1 MRFSAVFGMFLEICF
16 AFDSETDKTP
26 KNSTLFSVVLS
37 LDTIGGGG
45 VEWGKW
51 AFFLIVP
58 EKRRKRRTKT
68 MRKKSLRFIS
78 AALAVSMMAS
88 TLPVG
93 AFALE
98 VGAGETTAA
107 VSEQE
112 AATVLSHDGGTIN
125 AGHYIME
132 SGNYTGGF
140 TIDTTGDVTID
151 ITGEVTVTGVVK
163 FLHVTGTGKVI
174 INGTKDGVDQKIKMT
189 TNCKT
194 VDTEDTGIVYLDAAG
209 ADVTCN
215 GGDYYSVETSNVVS
229 AYSVFC
235 VKDGSLKLNEVTAE
249 AGNRTGVVDCG
260 KTNSSASVEI
270 HGGSFK
276 ASGIDSEV
284 IDCRYKGSVSIYN
297 AKLEMH
303 NGGNYVLSASG
314 SSADLKIYN
323 STVVGENEN
332 SCVTVQHGGSFWA
345 ENCEFTS
352 VGNQNY
358 NGGLL
363 YMLSGKATIKDSNY
377 VAEQNGV
384 TGILAQYLGF
394 ASLNGPH
401 KLTVENTKIKGC
413 ENALSFGY
421 DPEGS
426 DIKLKNVTF
435 EDNETDIYLKNDSST
450 PTNAPQVELD
460 EGTKD
465 TAGAITVQVANPA
478 EGVQITTK
486 TTGKDYQ
493 QSLKLTSKND
503 GWLIGYKKDA
513 DGDADGEYR
522 YLTQREDDKHFGL
535 NTINATATT
544 GEGDDVITLG
554 PYAQL
559 KEGTPVNLTADI
571 PDNARVT
578 GWKAEK
584 IAAEGVT
591 EVYGVVDYDH
601 ENPET
606 AILTMPKG
614 DLTVTAEYEIIVDP
628 GTSDTDYGGDIA
640 AGVVIGGIAA
650 VGAYEVGTGLYRILA
665 MDDVA
670 MPTNRIALAKLLWE
684 RAGKPEPESTALYS
698 DISAEDTDAQKAA
711 RWAVEQGLMNDAEDG
726 KFHPAFPV
734 SKLRVCL
741 TWENAKQKGLFD

>member
-1 MRFSAVFGMFLEICF
+1 
-16 AFDSETDKTP
+16 
-26 KNSTLFSVVLS
+26 
-37 LDTIGGGG
+37 
-45 VEWGKW
+45 
-51 AFFLIVP
+51 
-58 EKRRKRRTKT
+58 

-98 VGAGETTAA
+98 VGAADPAA
-107 VSEQE
+107 TVSEQK
-112 AATVLSHDGGTIN
+112 AATSHRLEGGKPIDEDFVVAYGTV
-125 AGHYIME
+125 YTL
-132 SGNYTGGF
+132 SGNYTQGI
-140 TIDTTGDVTID
+140 TIETKQD
-151 ITGEVTVTGVVK
+151 ITINIEGEVTITGVAK
-163 FLHVTGTGKVI
+163 FLDVTGTGKVI
-174 INGTKDGVDQKIKMT
+174 INGTKDGAAIKMT
-189 TNCKT
+189 TNCRE
-194 VDTEDTGIVYLDAAG
+194 VGGDTGIVYLDAAG

-215 GGDYYSVETSNVVS
+215 GGDYYSKETSDVGS
-229 AYSVFC
+229 TYSVFC
-235 VKDGSLKLNEVTAE
+235 VKDGSLKLNAVTAE
-249 AGNRTGVVDCG
+249 AGKSTDVVDCG
-260 KTNSSASVEI
+260 ETNSSASVEI

-276 ASGIDSEV
+276 ASGSNSGV
-284 IDCRYKGSVSIYN
+284 IDCNSKGTIYN
-297 AKLEMH
+297 ATLEMH
-303 NGGNYVLSASG
+303 NGGNYVLAVGG
-314 SSADLKIYN
+314 SSAELKIYN

-332 SCVTVQHGGSFWA
+332 SCVTVQYGGSFWA

-352 VGNQNY
+352 TGNND
-358 NGGLL
+358 GKLL
-363 YMLSGKATIKDSNY
+363 NMLSGKATIKDSSY
-377 VAEQNGV
+377 VAKQSGMI
-384 TGILAQYLGF
+384 GIRAQYLTVPG
-394 ASLNGPH
+394 LHGPH

-413 ENALSFGY
+413 EKAFELEY

-435 EDNETDIYLKNDSST
+435 EDNETDLYLKNSTET
-450 PTNAPQVELD
+450 PTDAPQVELD

-465 TAGAITVQVANPA
+465 IAGAITVQVANPA

-493 QSLKLTSKND
+493 QNLKLTGKND
-503 GWLIGYKKDA
+503 DWLIGYEK
-513 DGDADGEYR
+513 DADGEYR
-522 YLTQREDDKHFGL
+522 YLTQRKGNEYYGL

-544 GEGDDVITLG
+544 GEGDNVTTLK

-559 KEGTPVNLTADI
+559 KEGTPVKLTADI
-571 PDNARVT
+571 LEGKKFARWKVEKVADGTLVT
-578 GWKAEK
+578 GLLDAE
-584 IAAEGVT
+584 T
-591 EVYGVVDYDH
+591 ENTENTSFSMPEYDV
-601 ENPET
+601 
-606 AILTMPKG
+606 II
-614 DLTVTAEYEIIVDP
+614 TAEYENESIVDP

-711 RWAVEQGLMNDAEDG
+711 RWAVEQELLNDAEDG

>member
-1 MRFSAVFGMFLEICF
+1 
-16 AFDSETDKTP
+16 
-26 KNSTLFSVVLS
+26 
-37 LDTIGGGG
+37 
-45 VEWGKW
+45 
-51 AFFLIVP
+51 
-58 EKRRKRRTKT
+58 

-107 VSEQE
+107 VSEQK
-112 AATVLSHDGGTIN
+112 AATPCHLDGGKTI
-125 AGHYIME
+125 GETFVETYGTVYTL
-132 SGNYTGGF
+132 SGNYTQGI
-140 TIDTTGDVTID
+140 TIETKQD
-151 ITGEVTVTGVVK
+151 ITINIDGEVTITGVAK
-163 FLHVTGTGKVI
+163 FLDVTGTGKVT

-189 TNCKT
+189 TDCNVMNT
-194 VDTEDTGIVYLDAAG
+194 GDTGVVYLETAG

-215 GGDYYSVETSNVVS
+215 GGDYYSKETSEVNS
-229 AYSVFC
+229 TYSVFC

-249 AGNRTGVVDCG
+249 AGERTHVIDCG
-260 KTNSSASVEI
+260 GNSSASVEI
-270 HGGSFK
+270 HGGNFK
-276 ASGIDSEV
+276 ASGINSGG
-284 IDCRYKGSVSIYN
+284 IDCRGKGSVSIYN
-297 AKLEMH
+297 AKVES
-303 NGGNYVLSASG
+303 GNYVLAVGG
-314 SSADLKIYN
+314 SSAELKIYN

-332 SCVTVQHGGSFWA
+332 SCVTVQSGGSFWA

-358 NGGLL
+358 SGGFL

-384 TGILAQYLGF
+384 TGIHARYLTIPG
-394 ASLNGPH
+394 LNGPH

-413 ENALSFGY
+413 KEAFNLEY
-421 DPEGS
+421 DPDGS

-435 EDNETDIYLKNDSST
+435 EDNKTDIYLSNDSST

-465 TAGAITVQVANPA
+465 TAGAITVEVAHPA

-493 QSLKLTSKND
+493 QSLKLTGKND
-503 GWLIGYKKDA
+503 DWLIGYEK
-513 DGDADGEYR
+513 GADGEYR
-522 YLTQREDDKHFGL
+522 YLTQRKGDKYFGL

-544 GEGDDVITLG
+544 GEGDNVTTLK

-559 KEGTPVNLTADI
+559 KEDTPVKLTADI
-571 PDNARVT
+571 LEGKKFARWKVEKVADGTPVT
-578 GWKAEK
+578 GLLDAE
-584 IAAEGVT
+584 T
-591 EVYGVVDYDH
+591 ENTENTSFSMPEYDV
-601 ENPET
+601 
-606 AILTMPKG
+606 II
-614 DLTVTAEYEIIVDP
+614 TAEYEDEITVDP
-628 GTSDTDYGGDIA
+628 GTGDTDYGGDIA

-711 RWAVEQGLMNDAEDG
+711 RWAVEQELLNDAEDG

>member
-1 MRFSAVFGMFLEICF
+1 
-16 AFDSETDKTP
+16 
-26 KNSTLFSVVLS
+26 
-37 LDTIGGGG
+37 
-45 VEWGKW
+45 
-51 AFFLIVP
+51 
-58 EKRRKRRTKT
+58 

-107 VSEQE
+107 VSEQK
-112 AATVLSHDGGTIN
+112 AATSHRLEGGEIIGEDVANGAVYTL
-125 AGHYIME
+125 
-132 SGNYTGGF
+132 SGNYSRG
-140 TIDTTGDVTID
+140 ISITTSKD
-151 ITGEVTVTGVVK
+151 ITINIEGEVTVTGVAK
-163 FLHVTGTGKVI
+163 FLDVTGTGKVT
-174 INGTKDGVDQKIKMT
+174 INGTKDGVEQSVSVTANGRNQSFLK
-189 TNCKT
+189 
-194 VDTEDTGIVYLDAAG
+194 VDEAESSV
-209 ADVTCN
+209 VVN
-215 GGDYYSVETSNVVS
+215 GGEYSIHNFEDDALFRVS
-229 AYSVFC
+229 HGV
-235 VKDGSLKLNEVTAE
+235 LELNEVKGKVTGESNYYGYVIYGENVMDGDDSITIQGGEFVAEGKGQVLRSERGTTVNAYGGVFTAGENSFRTIGVGGE
-249 AGNRTGVVDCG
+249 ANFYKSDFIGG
-260 KTNSSASVEI
+260 KSTCVQADGIKLTMDACTFKNESSHV
-270 HGGSFK
+270 FWLQ
-276 ASGIDSEV
+276 DSSSNNDETV
-284 IDCRYKGSVSIYN
+284 INIK
-297 AKLEMH
+297 
-303 NGGNYVLSASG
+303 
-314 SSADLKIYN
+314 N
-323 STVVGENEN
+323 STIVAEGNAEICFDVPYWSFANYGGPMHLTLEN
-332 SCVTVQHGGSFWA
+332 
-345 ENCEFTS
+345 
-352 VGNQNY
+352 
-358 NGGLL
+358 
-363 YMLSGKATIKDSNY
+363 MTIKGFKQAVNY
-377 VAEQNGV
+377 
-384 TGILAQYLGF
+384 QY
-394 ASLNGPH
+394 NPDNDPDMPE
-401 KLTVENTKIKGC
+401 LT
-413 ENALSFGY
+413 
-421 DPEGS
+421 
-426 DIKLKNVTF
+426 LKNVTF
-435 EDNETDIYLKNDSST
+435 EDNEADLYVWNEDGT

-465 TAGAITVQVANPA
+465 TTGAITVEVAYPA

-493 QSLKLTSKND
+493 QSLKLASKND

-513 DGDADGEYR
+513 DGEYR
-522 YLTQREDDKHFGL
+522 YLTKREGDNYFGL

-544 GEGDDVITLG
+544 GEGDKVTTLG

-650 VGAYEVGTGLYRILA
+650 VGAYEVGTGLYRITQ

-711 RWAVEQGLMNDAEDG
+711 RWAVEQELLNDAEDG

-741 TWENAKQKGLFD
+741 TWENAKQKGLFDKTEA

>member
-1 MRFSAVFGMFLEICF
+1 
-16 AFDSETDKTP
+16 
-26 KNSTLFSVVLS
+26 
-37 LDTIGGGG
+37 
-45 VEWGKW
+45 
-51 AFFLIVP
+51 
-58 EKRRKRRTKT
+58 

-98 VGAGETTAA
+98 VGAGETTAT
-107 VSEQE
+107 VSEQK
-112 AATVLSHDGGTIN
+112 AATSHRLEGGEIIGEGVANGTV
-125 AGHYIME
+125 YTL
-132 SGNYTGGF
+132 SGNYTQG
-140 TIDTTGDVTID
+140 ISITTSKD
-151 ITGEVTVTGVVK
+151 ITINIEGEVTVTGVVK

-174 INGTKDGVDQKIKMT
+174 INGTKDGAAIKMT
-189 TNCKT
+189 TNCEA
-194 VDTEDTGIVYLDAAG
+194 VDTIDSGIVYLDAAG

-215 GGDYYSVETSNVVS
+215 GGDYYSEETSNIWS
-229 AYSVFC
+229 TYSVFC
-235 VKDGSLKLNEVTAE
+235 VKDGSLKLNAVTAE
-249 AGNRTGVVDCG
+249 AGKGTDVVDCG

-276 ASGIDSEV
+276 ASGSGSGV
-284 IDCRYKGSVSIYN
+284 IHCGNKGTMTINN
-297 AKLEMH
+297 ATLEMH
-303 NGGNYVLSASG
+303 NGGNYVLAASG
-314 SSADLKIYN
+314 SSAELKIYN
-323 STVVGENEN
+323 STVVGENEH

-352 VGNQNY
+352 VGNQNH

-363 YMLSGKATIKDSNY
+363 YMLSGEATIKDSNY
-377 VAEQNGV
+377 VAEQNNV
-384 TGILAQYLGF
+384 TGILAQYLTIPG
-394 ASLNGPH
+394 LNGPH

-421 DPEGS
+421 CPKGS
-426 DIKLKNVTF
+426 DIELKNVTF

-450 PTNAPQVELD
+450 PANAPQVELD

-465 TAGAITVQVANPA
+465 TTGAITVEVAHPA

-493 QSLKLTSKND
+493 QNLKLTSKND
-503 GWLIGYKKDA
+503 GWLIGYEK
-513 DGDADGEYR
+513 GADGEYR
-522 YLTQREDDKHFGL
+522 YLTQREDDKYFGL
-535 NTINATATT
+535 NTIKATATT
-544 GEGDDVITLG
+544 GEGDNATTLE
-554 PYAQL
+554 PYAQV
-559 KEGTPVNLTADI
+559 KEDTEVTLTANAAPEGKKFARWKVEKVADGTPV
-571 PDNARVT
+571 T
-578 GWKAEK
+578 GLLDAE
-584 IAAEGVT
+584 T
-591 EVYGVVDYDH
+591 ENT
-601 ENPET
+601 ENT
-606 AILTMPKG
+606 SFSMPKY
-614 DLTVTAEYEIIVDP
+614 DVIITAEYEDGSVDP

-711 RWAVEQGLMNDAEDG
+711 RWAVEQELLNDAEDG

-741 TWENAKQKGLFD
+741 TWEKAKQKGLFD

>member
-1 MRFSAVFGMFLEICF
+1 
-16 AFDSETDKTP
+16 
-26 KNSTLFSVVLS
+26 
-37 LDTIGGGG
+37 
-45 VEWGKW
+45 
-51 AFFLIVP
+51 
-58 EKRRKRRTKT
+58 

-112 AATVLSHDGGTIN
+112 TATVLSHDGGTIN
-125 AGHYIME
+125 AGHYIMKG
-132 SGNYTGGF
+132 GNYTGGF

-151 ITGEVTVTGVVK
+151 ITGEVTVTGVAK
-163 FLHVTGTGKVI
+163 FLDVTGTGKVI

-189 TNCKT
+189 TDFEA
-194 VDTEDTGIVYLDAAG
+194 VDTGDTGIVYLDAAG

-215 GGDYYSVETSNVVS
+215 GGDYYSEETSDVGS
-229 AYSVFC
+229 TYSVFC
-235 VKDGSLKLNEVTAE
+235 VKDGSLKLNAVTAE
-249 AGNRTGVVDCG
+249 AGKSTDVVDCG
-260 KTNSSASVEI
+260 ETNSSASVEI

-276 ASGIDSEV
+276 ASGSNSGV
-284 IDCRYKGSVSIYN
+284 IDCSYKGSVSIYN

-303 NGGNYVLSASG
+303 NGGSYVLAAGG

-332 SCVTVQHGGSFWA
+332 SCVTVQSGGSFWA

-352 VGNQNY
+352 VGNRNY

-363 YMLSGKATIKDSNY
+363 YMLSGEATIKDSNY
-377 VAEQNGV
+377 VAKQSGVNGIR
-384 TGILAQYLGF
+384 TSYMLYG
-394 ASLNGPH
+394 LNGPH

-413 ENALSFGY
+413 KNALSFGY

-426 DIKLKNVTF
+426 DIELKNVTF

-450 PTNAPQVELD
+450 PANAPQVELD
-460 EGTKD
+460 EDTKD

-486 TTGKDYQ
+486 NTGKDYQ
-493 QSLKLTSKND
+493 QNLKLTSKND

-522 YLTQREDDKHFGL
+522 YLTRRESDKHFGL

-544 GEGDDVITLG
+544 GEGDNAITLE
-554 PYAQL
+554 PYAQV
-559 KEGTPVNLTADI
+559 KEDTEVTLTANAAPEGKKFARWKVEKVADGTPV
-571 PDNARVT
+571 T
-578 GWKAEK
+578 GLLDAE
-584 IAAEGVT
+584 T
-591 EVYGVVDYDH
+591 ENTENTSFSMPEYDV
-601 ENPET
+601 
-606 AILTMPKG
+606 II
-614 DLTVTAEYEIIVDP
+614 TAEYEDEIIVDP
-628 GTSDTDYGGDIA
+628 GTGDSDYGGDIA

-711 RWAVEQGLMNDAEDG
+711 RWAVEQELLNDAEDG

-741 TWENAKQKGLFD
+741 TWEKAKQKGLFD

>member
-1 MRFSAVFGMFLEICF
+1 
-16 AFDSETDKTP
+16 
-26 KNSTLFSVVLS
+26 
-37 LDTIGGGG
+37 
-45 VEWGKW
+45 
-51 AFFLIVP
+51 
-58 EKRRKRRTKT
+58 

-107 VSEQE
+107 VSEQK

-125 AGHYIME
+125 AGHYIMDG
-132 SGNYTGGF
+132 GNYTGGF

-163 FLHVTGTGKVI
+163 FLHVTGTGKVT
-174 INGTKDGVDQKIKMT
+174 INGTKGGVDQKIKMT
-189 TNCKT
+189 TDCEAVGT
-194 VDTEDTGIVYLDAAG
+194 GDTGIVYLDAAG

-215 GGDYYSVETSNVVS
+215 GGVYYSEETSDVGS
-229 AYSVFC
+229 TYSVFC
-235 VKDGSLKLNEVTAE
+235 VKDGSLKLNAVTAE
-249 AGNRTGVVDCG
+249 AGKSTDVVDCG
-260 KTNSSASVEI
+260 GTNSSASVEI

-276 ASGIDSEV
+276 ASGSNSGV
-284 IDCRYKGSVSIYN
+284 IDCDSKGTIYN
-297 AKLEMH
+297 ATLEMH
-303 NGGNYVLSASG
+303 NGGNYVLAAGG
-314 SSADLKIYN
+314 SSAELKIYN

-332 SCVTVQHGGSFWA
+332 SCVSVQYGGSFWA

-352 VGNQNY
+352 TGN
-358 NGGLL
+358 NGGRLL
-363 YMLSGKATIKDSNY
+363 NMLSGKATIKDSNY
-377 VAEQNGV
+377 VAEQNGA
-384 TGILAQYLGF
+384 TGILAQYLAF
-394 ASLNGPH
+394 AFLNGPH

-413 ENALSFGY
+413 KKAFNLDY

-493 QSLKLTSKND
+493 QNLKLTSKND
-503 GWLIGYKKDA
+503 GWLIGYEKGA

-544 GEGDDVITLG
+544 GEGDNVTTLK

-571 PDNARVT
+571 PEGKKFT
-578 GWKAEK
+578 GWKVEKVADGTPVTGLLDAE
-584 IAAEGVT
+584 T
-591 EVYGVVDYDH
+591 ENTENTSFSMPEYDV
-601 ENPET
+601 
-606 AILTMPKG
+606 II
-614 DLTVTAEYEIIVDP
+614 TAEYKDEGEIVDP
-628 GTSDTDYGGDIA
+628 GTSDSDYGGDIA

-711 RWAVEQGLMNDAEDG
+711 RWAVEQGLMKDDTDQDDQ

-741 TWENAKQKGLFD
+741 TWNAAREMGLFDKTEA

>member
-1 MRFSAVFGMFLEICF
+1 
-16 AFDSETDKTP
+16 
-26 KNSTLFSVVLS
+26 
-37 LDTIGGGG
+37 
-45 VEWGKW
+45 
-51 AFFLIVP
+51 
-58 EKRRKRRTKT
+58 

-98 VGAGETTAA
+98 VGAGETTAT
-107 VSEQE
+107 VSEQK
-112 AATVLSHDGGTIN
+112 AATSHRLEGGEIIGEGVANGTV
-125 AGHYIME
+125 YTL
-132 SGNYTGGF
+132 SGNYTQG
-140 TIDTTGDVTID
+140 ISITTSKD
-151 ITGEVTVTGVVK
+151 ITINIEGEVTVTGVAK
-163 FLHVTGTGKVI
+163 FLDVTGTGKVT
-174 INGTKDGVDQKIKMT
+174 INGTKDGADQKIKMT
-189 TNCKT
+189 TDCNVMNT
-194 VDTEDTGIVYLDAAG
+194 GDTGVVYLEAAG

-215 GGDYYSVETSNVVS
+215 GGDYYSKETSDVVS
-229 AYSVFC
+229 TYSVFC
-235 VKDGSLKLNEVTAE
+235 VKDGSLKLNKVTAG
-249 AGNRTGVVDCG
+249 AGEYTDVIDCG
-260 KTNSSASVEI
+260 GNSSASVEI
-270 HGGSFK
+270 HGGNFK
-276 ASGIDSEV
+276 ASGINSGG
-284 IDCRYKGSVSIYN
+284 IDCRNKGSVSIYN
-297 AKLEMH
+297 AKVES
-303 NGGNYVLSASG
+303 GNYVLAASG
-314 SSADLKIYN
+314 SSAELKIYN
-323 STVVGENEN
+323 STIVGKNEN

-352 VGNQNY
+352 VGNRNY

-363 YMLSGKATIKDSNY
+363 YMLSGEATIKDSNY

-384 TGILAQYLGF
+384 TGILAQYLTVPG
-394 ASLNGPH
+394 LTGPH

-413 ENALSFGY
+413 KEAFNLEY

-435 EDNETDIYLKNDSST
+435 ENNETDIYLENDSST
-450 PTNAPQVELD
+450 PANAPQVKLD
-460 EGTKD
+460 KGTKD
-465 TAGAITVQVANPA
+465 TAGAITVEVENPA
-478 EGVQITTK
+478 NGVQITTK
-486 TTGKDYQ
+486 TTDEDYQ
-493 QSLKLTSKND
+493 QNLKLASKND

-513 DGDADGEYR
+513 DGEYR
-522 YLTQREDDKHFGL
+522 YLTKREGDNYFGL

-544 GEGDDVITLG
+544 GEGDNATTLES
-554 PYAQL
+554 YAQL
-559 KEGTPVNLTADI
+559 TEGTPVKLTADI

-578 GWKAEK
+578 GWKVEK
-584 IAAEGVT
+584 IAAEGVI

-606 AILTMPKG
+606 ATLTMPNY
-614 DLTVTAEYEIIVDP
+614 DIFVTAEYEEGATVDP
-628 GTSDTDYGGDIA
+628 GTGDSDYGGDIA

-711 RWAVEQGLMNDAEDG
+711 RWAVEQELLNDAEDG

>member
-1 MRFSAVFGMFLEICF
+1 
-16 AFDSETDKTP
+16 
-26 KNSTLFSVVLS
+26 
-37 LDTIGGGG
+37 
-45 VEWGKW
+45 
-51 AFFLIVP
+51 
-58 EKRRKRRTKT
+58 

-98 VGAGETTAA
+98 VGAADPAA
-107 VSEQE
+107 TVSEQE
-112 AATVLSHDGGTIN
+112 AAKSHRLDGGEKIGEEFVEAKGTV
-125 AGHYIME
+125 YTL
-132 SGNYTGGF
+132 SGNYTKGI
-140 TIDTTGDVTID
+140 TIETKQDITINIDDEVTI
-151 ITGEVTVTGVVK
+151 TGVAK
-163 FLHVTGTGKVI
+163 FLHVTGTGKVT
-174 INGTKDGVDQKIKMT
+174 INGTKDGADQNIKM
-189 TNCKT
+189 KT
-194 VDTEDTGIVYLDAAG
+194 DCDVMNTGDTGIVYLDAAG

-215 GGDYYSVETSNVVS
+215 GGDYYSEEMSDADST
-229 AYSVFC
+229 YSVFC
-235 VKDGSLKLNEVTAE
+235 VKDGSLKLNAVTAE
-249 AGNRTGVVDCG
+249 AGKRTDVVDCG
-260 KTNSSASVEI
+260 ETNSSATNSSASVEI

-276 ASGIDSEV
+276 ASGISSGV
-284 IDCRYKGSVSIYN
+284 IDCNSKGTIYN
-297 AKLEMH
+297 ATLEMH
-303 NGGNYVLSASG
+303 NGGNYVLDAIG
-314 SSADLKIYN
+314 SSAELKIYN

-332 SCVTVQHGGSFWA
+332 SCVTVQSGGSFWA

-363 YMLSGKATIKDSNY
+363 YMLSGEATIKDSSY
-377 VAEQNGV
+377 VTKQSGA
-384 TGILAQYLGF
+384 TGILAQYLNF

-435 EDNETDIYLKNDSST
+435 EDNKTDIYLSNDSST

-493 QSLKLTSKND
+493 QNLKLTGKND
-503 GWLIGYKKDA
+503 DWLIGYEK
-513 DGDADGEYR
+513 GADGEYR
-522 YLTQREDDKHFGL
+522 YLTQRKGNEYYGL

-544 GEGDDVITLG
+544 GKGDNVTTLG

-559 KEGTPVNLTADI
+559 KEGTPVKLTADI

-578 GWKAEK
+578 GWKVEK
-584 IAAEGVT
+584 IAAEGVI

-606 AILTMPKG
+606 ATLTMPNY
-614 DLTVTAEYEIIVDP
+614 DIFVTAEYEEGATVDP
-628 GTSDTDYGGDIA
+628 GTGDSDYGGDIA

-711 RWAVEQGLMNDAEDG
+711 RWAVEQELLNDAEDG

>member
-1 MRFSAVFGMFLEICF
+1 
-16 AFDSETDKTP
+16 
-26 KNSTLFSVVLS
+26 
-37 LDTIGGGG
+37 
-45 VEWGKW
+45 
-51 AFFLIVP
+51 
-58 EKRRKRRTKT
+58 

-107 VSEQE
+107 VSEQK
-112 AATVLSHDGGTIN
+112 AATSHRLGGGEIIGEGLVETY
-125 AGHYIME
+125 GTVYTL
-132 SGNYTGGF
+132 SGNYTQGI
-140 TIDTTGDVTID
+140 TIETKQDITINIDDEVTI
-151 ITGEVTVTGVVK
+151 TGVAK
-163 FLHVTGTGKVI
+163 FLDVTGTGKVT

-189 TNCKT
+189 TDCNVMNT
-194 VDTEDTGIVYLDAAG
+194 GDTGVVYLEAAG

-215 GGDYYSVETSNVVS
+215 GGDYYSEETSDAVS
-229 AYSVFC
+229 TYSVFC
-235 VKDGSLKLNEVTAE
+235 VKDGSLKLNEVIAE
-249 AGNRTGVVDCG
+249 AGKLTRVVDCG
-260 KTNSSASVEI
+260 VYTTSSLATVEI
-270 HGGSFK
+270 QRGTFK
-276 ASGIDSEV
+276 AAGNDSGV
-284 IDCRYKGSVSIYN
+284 IHCGNKGTMTINN
-297 AKLEMH
+297 ATLEMH
-303 NGGNYVLSASG
+303 NGGNYVLTASG

-352 VGNQNY
+352 VGNKNY

-363 YMLSGKATIKDSNY
+363 YMLSGEATIKDSNY

-394 ASLNGPH
+394 AFLNGPH

-413 ENALSFGY
+413 KKAFDLDY
-421 DPEGS
+421 DREGS
-426 DIKLKNVTF
+426 DIELKNVTF

-450 PTNAPQVELD
+450 PANAPQVELD

-465 TAGAITVQVANPA
+465 TAGAITVEVANPA
-478 EGVQITTK
+478 DGVQITTK

-503 GWLIGYKKDA
+503 GWLIGYEKDA

-522 YLTQREDDKHFGL
+522 YLTQRKGDKYFGL

-544 GEGDDVITLG
+544 GEGDNVTTLK

-559 KEGTPVNLTADI
+559 KEDTPVKLTADI

-578 GWKAEK
+578 GWKVEK
-584 IAAEGVT
+584 IAAEGVI

-606 AILTMPKG
+606 ATLTMP
-614 DLTVTAEYEIIVDP
+614 DYDIFVTAEYVYEDGSVDP

-711 RWAVEQGLMNDAEDG
+711 RWAVEQELLNDAEDG

>member
-1 MRFSAVFGMFLEICF
+1 
-16 AFDSETDKTP
+16 
-26 KNSTLFSVVLS
+26 
-37 LDTIGGGG
+37 
-45 VEWGKW
+45 
-51 AFFLIVP
+51 
-58 EKRRKRRTKT
+58 

-107 VSEQE
+107 VSEQK
-112 AATVLSHDGGTIN
+112 AATPHPLGGGETIGETFVK
-125 AGHYIME
+125 AYGTVYTL
-132 SGNYTGGF
+132 SGNYTQSI
-140 TIDTTGDVTID
+140 TIETKQDITINIDDEVTI
-151 ITGEVTVTGVVK
+151 TGVAK
-163 FLHVTGTGKVI
+163 FLDVTGTGKVT

-189 TNCKT
+189 TDCNVMNT
-194 VDTEDTGIVYLDAAG
+194 GDTGVVYLEAAG

-215 GGDYYSVETSNVVS
+215 GGDYYSKEMSHVGAS
-229 AYSVFC
+229 YSVFC

-249 AGNRTGVVDCG
+249 AGWNTHVINCEG
-260 KTNSSASVEI
+260 NSSASVEI
-270 HGGSFK
+270 HGGNFK
-276 ASGIDSEV
+276 ASESNSGGID
-284 IDCRYKGSVSIYN
+284 CGGKGSVSIYN
-297 AKLEMH
+297 AKVES
-303 NGGNYVLSASG
+303 GNYVLAVGG
-314 SSADLKIYN
+314 SSAELKIYN
-323 STVVGENEN
+323 STVVGENKS
-332 SCVTVQHGGSFWA
+332 SCVTVQYGGSFWA

-352 VGNQNY
+352 VGNQSY
-358 NGGLL
+358 SGGFL

-377 VAEQNGV
+377 VAEQNGL
-384 TGILAQYLGF
+384 TGILAQYLTVPG
-394 ASLNGPH
+394 LTGPH

-413 ENALSFGY
+413 KEAFNLEY

-435 EDNETDIYLKNDSST
+435 ENNETDIYLSNDSST
-450 PTNAPQVELD
+450 PTNAPQVKLD
-460 EGTKD
+460 KGTKD
-465 TAGAITVQVANPA
+465 TAGAITVEVENPA
-478 EGVQITTK
+478 NGVQITTK
-486 TTGKDYQ
+486 TTDEDYQ
-493 QSLKLTSKND
+493 QNLKLASKND
-503 GWLIGYKKDA
+503 DWLIGYKKDA
-513 DGDADGEYR
+513 DGEYR
-522 YLTQREDDKHFGL
+522 YLTKREGDNYFGL

-544 GEGDDVITLG
+544 GEGDNVTTLK

-559 KEGTPVNLTADI
+559 KEGTPVKLTADI

-578 GWKAEK
+578 GWKVEK
-584 IAAEGVT
+584 IAAEGVI

-606 AILTMPKG
+606 ATLTMPNY
-614 DLTVTAEYEIIVDP
+614 DIFVTAEYEEGATVDP
-628 GTSDTDYGGDIA
+628 GTGDSDYGGDIA

-711 RWAVEQGLMNDAEDG
+711 RWAVEQELLNDAEDG

>member
-1 MRFSAVFGMFLEICF
+1 
-16 AFDSETDKTP
+16 
-26 KNSTLFSVVLS
+26 
-37 LDTIGGGG
+37 
-45 VEWGKW
+45 
-51 AFFLIVP
+51 
-58 EKRRKRRTKT
+58 

-98 VGAGETTAA
+98 VGAADPAAA
-107 VSEQE
+107 VSEQK
-112 AATVLSHDGGTIN
+112 AATSHRLGGGEIIGEGFVKAYGTV
-125 AGHYIME
+125 YTL
-132 SGNYTGGF
+132 SGNYTQSI
-140 TIDTTGDVTID
+140 TIETKQDITINIDDEVTI
-151 ITGEVTVTGVVK
+151 TGVAK
-163 FLHVTGTGKVI
+163 FLDVTGTGKVT

-189 TNCKT
+189 TDCNVMNT
-194 VDTEDTGIVYLDAAG
+194 GDTGVVYLEAAG

-215 GGDYYSVETSNVVS
+215 GGDYYSKETSEVNS
-229 AYSVFC
+229 TYSVFC

-249 AGNRTGVVDCG
+249 AGERTHVIDCG
-260 KTNSSASVEI
+260 GNSSASVEI
-270 HGGSFK
+270 HGGNFK
-276 ASGIDSEV
+276 ASGINSGG
-284 IDCRYKGSVSIYN
+284 IDCRGKGSVSIYN
-297 AKLEMH
+297 AKVES
-303 NGGNYVLSASG
+303 GNYVLAVGG
-314 SSADLKIYN
+314 SSAELKIYN

-332 SCVTVQHGGSFWA
+332 SCVTVQSGGSFWA

-352 VGNQNY
+352 VGNRNY

-377 VAEQNGV
+377 VAERNSV
-384 TGILAQYLGF
+384 TGILAQYLDF
-394 ASLNGPH
+394 AFLNGPH

-413 ENALSFGY
+413 EKALSFGY
-421 DPEGS
+421 DPDGS

-435 EDNETDIYLKNDSST
+435 EDNKTDIYLSNDSST

-503 GWLIGYKKDA
+503 GWLIGYEKDA

-522 YLTQREDDKHFGL
+522 YLTQRKGDKYFGL

-544 GEGDDVITLG
+544 GEGDNATTLES
-554 PYAQL
+554 YAQL
-559 KEGTPVNLTADI
+559 TEGTPVKLTADI
-571 PDNARVT
+571 PGGKPCT
-578 GWKAEK
+578 GWKVEK
-584 IAAEGVT
+584 IAAEGVI

-606 AILTMPKG
+606 ATLTMPNY
-614 DLTVTAEYEIIVDP
+614 DIFVTAEYEEGATVDP
-628 GTSDTDYGGDIA
+628 GTGDSDYGGDIA

-670 MPTNRIALAKLLWE
+670 MPTNRLALAKLLWE
-684 RAGKPEPESTALYS
+684 RAGKPEPEGTALYS

-711 RWAVEQGLMNDAEDG
+711 RWAVEQELLNDAEDG

>member
-1 MRFSAVFGMFLEICF
+1 
-16 AFDSETDKTP
+16 
-26 KNSTLFSVVLS
+26 
-37 LDTIGGGG
+37 
-45 VEWGKW
+45 
-51 AFFLIVP
+51 
-58 EKRRKRRTKT
+58 

-107 VSEQE
+107 VSEQK
-112 AATVLSHDGGTIN
+112 AATSHRLEGGEIIGEGVANGTV
-125 AGHYIME
+125 YTL
-132 SGNYTGGF
+132 SGNYTQG
-140 TIDTTGDVTID
+140 ISITTSKD
-151 ITGEVTVTGVVK
+151 ITINIEGEVTVTGVVK

-174 INGTKDGVDQKIKMT
+174 INGTKDGAAIKMT
-189 TNCKT
+189 TNCEA
-194 VDTEDTGIVYLDAAG
+194 VDTIDSGIVYLDAAG

-215 GGDYYSVETSNVVS
+215 GGDYYSEETSDVGS
-229 AYSVFC
+229 TYSVFC
-235 VKDGSLKLNEVTAE
+235 VKGGSLKLNEVIAE
-249 AGNRTGVVDCG
+249 AGKSTGAVDCG
-260 KTNSSASVEI
+260 VYKTSSLATVEI
-270 HGGSFK
+270 QGGTFK
-276 ASGIDSEV
+276 AAGSNSRV
-284 IDCRYKGSVSIYN
+284 IRCGNKGTMTINN
-297 AKLEMH
+297 ATLEMH
-303 NGGNYVLSASG
+303 NGGSYVLAASA

-323 STVVGENEN
+323 STVVGENET
-332 SCVTVQHGGSFWA
+332 SCVTVQFGGSFWA

-352 VGNQNY
+352 VGNRNY

-363 YMLSGKATIKDSNY
+363 SMLSGEATIKDSNY
-377 VAEQNGV
+377 VAEQNGL
-384 TGILAQYLGF
+384 TGILAQYLTVPG
-394 ASLNGPH
+394 LTGPH

-413 ENALSFGY
+413 KKAVELDY

-426 DIKLKNVTF
+426 DIELKNVTF
-435 EDNETDIYLKNDSST
+435 EDNKTDIYLKNDSST
-450 PTNAPQVELD
+450 PANAPQVKLD
-460 EGTKD
+460 KGTKD
-465 TAGAITVQVANPA
+465 TAGAITVEVENPA
-478 EGVQITTK
+478 NGVQITTK
-486 TTGKDYQ
+486 TTDEDYQ
-493 QSLKLTSKND
+493 QNLKLASKND

-513 DGDADGEYR
+513 DGEYR
-522 YLTQREDDKHFGL
+522 YLTKREGDNYFGL

-544 GEGDDVITLG
+544 GEGDNATTLES
-554 PYAQL
+554 YAQV
-559 KEGTPVNLTADI
+559 KEDTEVTLTA
-571 PDNARVT
+571 NAASGDTASGDKKFAR
-578 GWKAEK
+578 WKAEK
-584 IAAEGVT
+584 VT
-591 EVYGVVDYDH
+591 ADSVEDVSSLIVADS

-606 AILTMPKG
+606 ATLTMP
-614 DLTVTAEYEIIVDP
+614 DYDIFVTAEYVHEDESVDP

-741 TWENAKQKGLFD
+741 TWNAAREMGLFDKTEA

>member
-1 MRFSAVFGMFLEICF
+1 
-16 AFDSETDKTP
+16 
-26 KNSTLFSVVLS
+26 
-37 LDTIGGGG
+37 
-45 VEWGKW
+45 
-51 AFFLIVP
+51 
-58 EKRRKRRTKT
+58 

-107 VSEQE
+107 VSEQK
-112 AATVLSHDGGTIN
+112 AATSHRLGGGEIIGEGLVETY
-125 AGHYIME
+125 GTVYTL
-132 SGNYTGGF
+132 SGNYTQGI
-140 TIDTTGDVTID
+140 TIETKQDITINIDDEVTI
-151 ITGEVTVTGVVK
+151 TGVAK
-163 FLHVTGTGKVI
+163 FLDVTGTGKVT

-189 TNCKT
+189 TDCNVMNT
-194 VDTEDTGIVYLDAAG
+194 GDTGVVYLEAAG

-215 GGDYYSVETSNVVS
+215 GGDYYSEETSDAVS
-229 AYSVFC
+229 TYSVFC
-235 VKDGSLKLNEVTAE
+235 VKDGSLKLNEVIAE
-249 AGNRTGVVDCG
+249 AGKLTRVVDCG
-260 KTNSSASVEI
+260 VYTTSSLATVEI
-270 HGGSFK
+270 QRGTFK
-276 ASGIDSEV
+276 AAGNDSGV
-284 IDCRYKGSVSIYN
+284 IHCGNKGTMTINN
-297 AKLEMH
+297 ATLEMH
-303 NGGNYVLSASG
+303 NGGNYVLAASG
-314 SSADLKIYN
+314 SSAELKIYN
-323 STVVGENEN
+323 STVVGENEH

-345 ENCEFTS
+345 ENCKFTS

-363 YMLSGKATIKDSNY
+363 YMLSGEATIKDSNY

-413 ENALSFGY
+413 KKAFNLDY

-435 EDNETDIYLKNDSST
+435 EDNETDLYLKNSTET

-465 TAGAITVQVANPA
+465 TAGAITVEVENPA
-478 EGVQITTK
+478 NGVQITTK
-486 TTGKDYQ
+486 TTDEDYQ
-493 QSLKLTSKND
+493 QNLKLASKND

-513 DGDADGEYR
+513 DGEYR
-522 YLTQREDDKHFGL
+522 YLTQREGDTYFGL

-544 GEGDDVITLG
+544 GEGDNATTLES
-554 PYAQL
+554 YAQL
-559 KEGTPVNLTADI
+559 TEGTPVKLTADI
-571 PDNARVT
+571 PGGKPCT
-578 GWKAEK
+578 GWKVEK

-591 EVYGVVDYDH
+591 EVHDAGVIKYDP

-606 AILTMPKG
+606 ATLTMP
-614 DLTVTAEYEIIVDP
+614 DYDIFVTAEYEDVIVDP

-711 RWAVEQGLMNDAEDG
+711 RWAVEQELLNDAEDG

>member
-1 MRFSAVFGMFLEICF
+1 
-16 AFDSETDKTP
+16 
-26 KNSTLFSVVLS
+26 
-37 LDTIGGGG
+37 
-45 VEWGKW
+45 
-51 AFFLIVP
+51 
-58 EKRRKRRTKT
+58 

-98 VGAGETTAA
+98 VGAADPAA
-107 VSEQE
+107 TVSEQK
-112 AATVLSHDGGTIN
+112 AATSHRLEGGKIIDEGFVEANGTV
-125 AGHYIME
+125 YTL
-132 SGNYTGGF
+132 SGNYTQG
-140 TIDTTGDVTID
+140 ISITTSKD
-151 ITGEVTVTGVVK
+151 ITINIEGEVTVTGVDK
-163 FLHVTGTGKVI
+163 FLDVTGTGKVT
-174 INGTKDGVDQKIKMT
+174 INGTKDGAAIKMT
-189 TNCKT
+189 TNGEAVGT
-194 VDTEDTGIVYLDAAG
+194 VDTGIVYLDAAG

-215 GGDYYSVETSNVVS
+215 GGDYYSAETSDVNS
-229 AYSVFC
+229 SYSVFC
-235 VKDGSLKLNEVTAE
+235 VKDGSLKLNAVTAE
-249 AGNRTGVVDCG
+249 AGNRTDVVDCG
-260 KTNSSASVEI
+260 ETNSSASVEI

-276 ASGIDSEV
+276 ASGISSGV

-297 AKLEMH
+297 ATLEMH
-303 NGGNYVLSASG
+303 NGGNYVLDAIG
-314 SSADLKIYN
+314 SSAELKIYN

-332 SCVTVQHGGSFWA
+332 SCVTVQFGGSFWA

-363 YMLSGKATIKDSNY
+363 YMLSGEATIKDSSY
-377 VAEQNGV
+377 VTKQSGA
-384 TGILAQYLGF
+384 TGILAQYLNF

-413 ENALSFGY
+413 EKAFELDY

-435 EDNETDIYLKNDSST
+435 EDNKTDIYLSNDSST
-450 PTNAPQVELD
+450 LTNAPQVELD

-465 TAGAITVQVANPA
+465 TAGAITVEVAYPA

-493 QSLKLTSKND
+493 QNLKLTGKND
-503 GWLIGYKKDA
+503 DWLIGYEK
-513 DGDADGEYR
+513 DADGEYR
-522 YLTQREDDKHFGL
+522 YLTQRKDDKYFGL

-544 GEGDDVITLG
+544 GEGDNVTTLK

-559 KEGTPVNLTADI
+559 KEGTPVKLTADI
-571 PDNARVT
+571 LDNARVT
-578 GWKAEK
+578 GWKVEK
-584 IAAEGVT
+584 IAAEGVI
-591 EVYGVVDYDH
+591 EVYDVVDYDH

-606 AILTMPKG
+606 ATLTMP
-614 DLTVTAEYEIIVDP
+614 DYDIFVTAEYKEGATVDP

-670 MPTNRIALAKLLWE
+670 MPTNRLALAELLWE

-711 RWAVEQGLMNDAEDG
+711 RWAVEQELLKDDTNEDEQ

-741 TWENAKQKGLFD
+741 TWEKAKQKGLFD

>member
-1 MRFSAVFGMFLEICF
+1 
-16 AFDSETDKTP
+16 
-26 KNSTLFSVVLS
+26 
-37 LDTIGGGG
+37 
-45 VEWGKW
+45 
-51 AFFLIVP
+51 
-58 EKRRKRRTKT
+58 

-98 VGAGETTAA
+98 VGAGETTAT
-107 VSEQE
+107 VSEQK
-112 AATVLSHDGGTIN
+112 AATSHRLEGGKIIDEGFVEANGTV
-125 AGHYIME
+125 YTL
-132 SGNYTGGF
+132 SGNYTQG
-140 TIDTTGDVTID
+140 ISITTSKD
-151 ITGEVTVTGVVK
+151 ITINIEGEVTVTGVAK
-163 FLHVTGTGKVI
+163 FLHVTGTGKVT
-174 INGTKDGVDQKIKMT
+174 INGTKDGANQNIKM
-189 TNCKT
+189 KT
-194 VDTEDTGIVYLDAAG
+194 DCDVMNTGDTGIVYLDAAG

-215 GGDYYSVETSNVVS
+215 GGDYYSAETSDVVS

-235 VKDGSLKLNEVTAE
+235 VKDGSLKLNAVTAE
-249 AGNRTGVVDCG
+249 AGNRTDVVDCG
-260 KTNSSASVEI
+260 NSSASVEI

-276 ASGIDSEV
+276 ASGIDSGV
-284 IDCRYKGSVSIYN
+284 IDCNSKGTIYN
-297 AKLEMH
+297 ATLEMH
-303 NGGNYVLSASG
+303 NGGAYVLAASG

-323 STVVGENEN
+323 STVVGENEH

-352 VGNQNY
+352 VGNRNY
-358 NGGLL
+358 HGGLL
-363 YMLSGKATIKDSNY
+363 YMLSGEATIKDSNY
-377 VAEQNGV
+377 VAKQNGV

-394 ASLNGPH
+394 AFLNGPH

-450 PTNAPQVELD
+450 PANAPQVELD
-460 EGTKD
+460 ENTKD
-465 TAGAITVQVANPA
+465 TAGAITVEVAHPA

-493 QSLKLTSKND
+493 QNLKLASKND
-503 GWLIGYKKDA
+503 DWLIGYKK
-513 DGDADGEYR
+513 DADGEYR
-522 YLTQREDDKHFGL
+522 YLTQRKDDKYFGL

-544 GEGDDVITLG
+544 GEGDNVTTLE

-559 KEGTPVNLTADI
+559 KEGTPVKLTADI
-571 PDNARVT
+571 LEGKKFARWKVEKVADGTPVT
-578 GWKAEK
+578 GLLDAE
-584 IAAEGVT
+584 T
-591 EVYGVVDYDH
+591 ENTENTSFSMPEYDV
-601 ENPET
+601 
-606 AILTMPKG
+606 II
-614 DLTVTAEYEIIVDP
+614 TAEYEDEIIVDP

-711 RWAVEQGLMNDAEDG
+711 RWAVEQELLNDAEDG

-741 TWENAKQKGLFD
+741 TWEKAKQKGLFD

>member
-1 MRFSAVFGMFLEICF
+1 
-16 AFDSETDKTP
+16 
-26 KNSTLFSVVLS
+26 
-37 LDTIGGGG
+37 
-45 VEWGKW
+45 
-51 AFFLIVP
+51 
-58 EKRRKRRTKT
+58 

-98 VGAGETTAA
+98 VGAADPAA
-107 VSEQE
+107 TVSEQK
-112 AATVLSHDGGTIN
+112 AATSHRLEGGKIIDEGFVEANGTV
-125 AGHYIME
+125 YTL
-132 SGNYTGGF
+132 SGNYSRG
-140 TIDTTGDVTID
+140 ISITTSKD
-151 ITGEVTVTGVVK
+151 ITINIEGEVTVTGVVK
-163 FLHVTGTGKVI
+163 FLYVTGTGKVT
-174 INGTKDGVDQKIKMT
+174 INGTKDGAAIKMT
-189 TNCKT
+189 TNCEA
-194 VDTEDTGIVYLDAAG
+194 VDTIDSGIVYLDAAG

-215 GGDYYSVETSNVVS
+215 GGDYYSEETSDIWS
-229 AYSVFC
+229 TYSVFC
-235 VKDGSLKLNEVTAE
+235 VKDGSLKLNAVTAE
-249 AGNRTGVVDCG
+249 AGKGTDVVDCG
-260 KTNSSASVEI
+260 ETNSSATNSSASVEI

-276 ASGIDSEV
+276 ASGIDSGV

-297 AKLEMH
+297 ATLEMH
-303 NGGNYVLSASG
+303 NGGSYVLAASG
-314 SSADLKIYN
+314 SSAELKIYN
-323 STVVGENEN
+323 STVVGENEH

-363 YMLSGKATIKDSNY
+363 YMLSGEATIKDSSY
-377 VAEQNGV
+377 VAKQSGV
-384 TGILAQYLGF
+384 DGICAQYLTVPG
-394 ASLNGPH
+394 LNGPH

-421 DPEGS
+421 CPNGS
-426 DIKLKNVTF
+426 DIELKNVTF
-435 EDNETDIYLKNDSST
+435 EDNEADLYVWNEDGT

-465 TAGAITVQVANPA
+465 TAGAITVEVANPA

-503 GWLIGYKKDA
+503 GWLIGYEKDA
-513 DGDADGEYR
+513 DGDTDGEYR
-522 YLTQREDDKHFGL
+522 YLTKREGNDYFGL
-535 NTINATATT
+535 NTIDATATT
-544 GEGDDVITLG
+544 GEGDNVTTLE
-554 PYAQL
+554 PYAQV
-559 KEGTPVNLTADI
+559 KENTEVTLTANI
-571 PDNARVT
+571 LEGKQFSHWKVEKVT
-578 GWKAEK
+578 ANSVEDVSKEVK
-584 IAAEGVT
+584 I
-591 EVYGVVDYDH
+591 DYKDP

-606 AILTMPKG
+606 ATLTMPG
-614 DLTVTAEYEIIVDP
+614 YDIFVTAEYEDVIVDP

-711 RWAVEQGLMNDAEDG
+711 RWAVEQELLNDAEDG

-741 TWENAKQKGLFD
+741 TWEKAKQKGLFDKTEA

>member
-1 MRFSAVFGMFLEICF
+1 
-16 AFDSETDKTP
+16 
-26 KNSTLFSVVLS
+26 
-37 LDTIGGGG
+37 
-45 VEWGKW
+45 
-51 AFFLIVP
+51 
-58 EKRRKRRTKT
+58 

-107 VSEQE
+107 VSEQK
-112 AATVLSHDGGTIN
+112 AATPHPLGGGEKIGETFVK
-125 AGHYIME
+125 AYGTVYTL
-132 SGNYTGGF
+132 SGNYTQSI
-140 TIDTTGDVTID
+140 TIETKQDITINIDDEVTI
-151 ITGEVTVTGVVK
+151 TGVAK
-163 FLHVTGTGKVI
+163 FLDVTGTGKVT

-189 TNCKT
+189 TDCNVMNT
-194 VDTEDTGIVYLDAAG
+194 GDTGVVYLEAAG

-215 GGDYYSVETSNVVS
+215 GGDYYSKETSEVNS
-229 AYSVFC
+229 TYSVFC

-249 AGNRTGVVDCG
+249 AGERTHVIDCG
-260 KTNSSASVEI
+260 GNSSASVEI
-270 HGGSFK
+270 HGGNFK
-276 ASGIDSEV
+276 ASGFNSGG
-284 IDCRYKGSVSIYN
+284 IDCRGKGSVSIYN
-297 AKLEMH
+297 AKVES
-303 NGGNYVLSASG
+303 GNYVLAVIG
-314 SSADLKIYN
+314 SSAELKIYN

-332 SCVTVQHGGSFWA
+332 SCVTVQSGGSFWA

-352 VGNQNY
+352 VGNRNY

-377 VAEQNGV
+377 VAERNSV

-394 ASLNGPH
+394 AFLNGPH

-413 ENALSFGY
+413 KKALELEY

-435 EDNETDIYLKNDSST
+435 ENNETDIYLKNDSST
-450 PTNAPQVELD
+450 PANAPQVELD

-465 TAGAITVQVANPA
+465 TAGAITVEVAHPA

-503 GWLIGYKKDA
+503 GWLIGYEKDA

-522 YLTQREDDKHFGL
+522 YLTQRKGDKYFGL

-544 GEGDDVITLG
+544 GKGDNVTTLG
-554 PYAQL
+554 PYAQV
-559 KEGTPVNLTADI
+559 KEDTEVTLTA
-571 PDNARVT
+571 NAASGDTASGDKKFVR
-578 GWKAEK
+578 WKAEK
-584 IAAEGVT
+584 VT
-591 EVYGVVDYDH
+591 ADSVEDVSSLIVADS

-606 AILTMPKG
+606 ATLTMP
-614 DLTVTAEYEIIVDP
+614 DYDIFVTAEYEEGATVDP
-628 GTSDTDYGGDIA
+628 GTGDSDYGGDIA

-711 RWAVEQGLMNDAEDG
+711 RWAVEQELLNDAEDG

>member
-1 MRFSAVFGMFLEICF
+1 
-16 AFDSETDKTP
+16 
-26 KNSTLFSVVLS
+26 
-37 LDTIGGGG
+37 
-45 VEWGKW
+45 
-51 AFFLIVP
+51 
-58 EKRRKRRTKT
+58 

-98 VGAGETTAA
+98 VGAGETTAT
-107 VSEQE
+107 VSEQK
-112 AATVLSHDGGTIN
+112 AATSHRLEGGEIIGEGVANGTV
-125 AGHYIME
+125 YTL
-132 SGNYTGGF
+132 SGNYTQG
-140 TIDTTGDVTID
+140 ISITTSKD
-151 ITGEVTVTGVVK
+151 ITINIEGEVTVTGVAK
-163 FLHVTGTGKVI
+163 FLDVTGTGKVT

-189 TNCKT
+189 TDHDHD
-194 VDTEDTGIVYLDAAG
+194 VIDTGYTGVVFLEAAG

-215 GGDYYSVETSNVVS
+215 GGDYYSKETSNVGAS
-229 AYSVFC
+229 YSVFC

-249 AGNRTGVVDCG
+249 AGRSTHVINCEG
-260 KTNSSASVEI
+260 NSSASVEI
-270 HGGSFK
+270 HGGNFK
-276 ASGIDSEV
+276 ASESNSGGID
-284 IDCRYKGSVSIYN
+284 CGGKGSVSIYN
-297 AKLEMH
+297 AKVES
-303 NGGNYVLSASG
+303 GNYVLSVGG
-314 SSADLKIYN
+314 SSAELKIYN
-323 STVVGENEN
+323 STVVGENKS
-332 SCVTVQHGGSFWA
+332 SCVTVQYGGSFWA

-352 VGNQNY
+352 VGNQSY
-358 NGGLL
+358 SGGFL
-363 YMLSGKATIKDSNY
+363 YMLSGEATIKDSNY
-377 VAEQNGV
+377 VAEQNGL
-384 TGILAQYLGF
+384 TGILAQYLTVPG
-394 ASLNGPH
+394 LTGPH

-413 ENALSFGY
+413 KKAFDLEY

-435 EDNETDIYLKNDSST
+435 ENNETDIYLENDSST
-450 PTNAPQVELD
+450 PANAPQVKLD
-460 EGTKD
+460 KGTKD
-465 TAGAITVQVANPA
+465 TAGAITVEVENPA
-478 EGVQITTK
+478 NGVQITTK
-486 TTGKDYQ
+486 TTDEDYQ
-493 QSLKLTSKND
+493 QNLKLASKND

-513 DGDADGEYR
+513 DGEYR
-522 YLTQREDDKHFGL
+522 YLTKREGDNYFGL

-544 GEGDDVITLG
+544 GEGDNATTLES
-554 PYAQL
+554 YAQL
-559 KEGTPVNLTADI
+559 TEGTPVKLTADI
-571 PDNARVT
+571 PGGKPCT
-578 GWKAEK
+578 GWKVEK

-591 EVYGVVDYDH
+591 EVHDAGVIKYDL

-606 AILTMPKG
+606 ATLTMP
-614 DLTVTAEYEIIVDP
+614 DYDIFVTAEYEHEDESVDP

-711 RWAVEQGLMNDAEDG
+711 RWAVEQELLNDAEDG

>member
-1 MRFSAVFGMFLEICF
+1 
-16 AFDSETDKTP
+16 
-26 KNSTLFSVVLS
+26 
-37 LDTIGGGG
+37 
-45 VEWGKW
+45 
-51 AFFLIVP
+51 
-58 EKRRKRRTKT
+58 

-352 VGNQNY
+352 VGNKNY

-363 YMLSGKATIKDSNY
+363 YMLSGEATIKDSNY

-413 ENALSFGY
+413 EKALSFGY

-435 EDNETDIYLKNDSST
+435 ENNKTDIYLSNDSST

-465 TAGAITVQVANPA
+465 IAGAITVQVANPA

-486 TTGKDYQ
+486 TTDKDYQ
-493 QSLKLTSKND
+493 QNLKLTSKND
-503 GWLIGYKKDA
+503 DWLIGYEK
-513 DGDADGEYR
+513 GADGEYR
-522 YLTQREDDKHFGL
+522 YLTQRKGNEYYGL

-711 RWAVEQGLMNDAEDG
+711 RWAVEQELLNDAEDG

-741 TWENAKQKGLFD
+741 TWEKAKQKGLFDKTEA